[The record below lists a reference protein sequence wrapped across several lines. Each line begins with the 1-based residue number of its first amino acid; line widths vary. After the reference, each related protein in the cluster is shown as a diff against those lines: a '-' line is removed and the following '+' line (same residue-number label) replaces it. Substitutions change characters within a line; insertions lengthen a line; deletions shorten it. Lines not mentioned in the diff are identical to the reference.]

1 VSDIDPKFPSDI
13 NIINGKVGCDG
24 LPTPLAES
32 MVLVEARIP
41 I

>member
-1 VSDIDPKFPSDI
+1 VSDIDPKFPSD

-32 MVLVEARIP
+32 MVLVDARIP